1 MSQNQLLTT
10 RQILFLYAG
19 FLAVYIS
26 GLFVPLMENDSAQ
39 HATMA
44 MRMALNN
51 DFLNIYKWQE
61 PYLDKPHMHFWLA
74 AMSMKLFGI
83 NHVAYRIPALLCIF
97 LGAFST
103 KKLTDLLYENQNFGY
118 LSSLIFLSAQTIIDR
133 KSVV

>member
-51 DFLNIYKWQE
+51 DFLNIYK
-61 PYLDKPHMHFWLA
+61 
-74 AMSMKLFGI
+74 
-83 NHVAYRIPALLCIF
+83 
-97 LGAFST
+97 
-103 KKLTDLLYENQNFGY
+103 
-118 LSSLIFLSAQTIIDR
+118 
-133 KSVV
+133 SVI

>member
-51 DFLNIYKWQE
+51 DFLNI
-61 PYLDKPHMHFWLA
+61 
-74 AMSMKLFGI
+74 
-83 NHVAYRIPALLCIF
+83 
-97 LGAFST
+97 
-103 KKLTDLLYENQNFGY
+103 
-118 LSSLIFLSAQTIIDR
+118 
-133 KSVV
+133 